1 MFSLRRWLTVLVLLM
16 LVIAETSPAV
26 AESIAN
32 TNFQNVWARTDQPV
46 VSGQTHRTW
55 MWGPTANTPA
65 LWEPYFESPDG
76 QRQVQYFDK
85 TRMEITHPDGDQS
98 SIWYVTNG
106 LLAKELITGQL
117 QLGDGS
123 FVRHDPA
130 QVNVAGDSNDPNG
143 PTYATFNPL
152 MGKPAISNDRQIIQT
167 VDRAG
172 NVGSDQNLGS
182 YNVTAKDVGAP
193 TNHSV
198 ASVFWDFMNS
208 SGTVNVNG
216 ANVTD
221 TLFANPFYA
230 TGYPLTEAYWTT
242 VLVGG
247 VQKQVLVQVFER
259 RVLTYTPSND
269 QGWQV
274 EAGNVGQH
282 YYTWRYSLLGSTPVL
297 ASSAKP
303 VTNTTVPSF
312 DHVYVI
318 MMENKEISSVVGS
331 VDAPYIN
338 QLASQYGLATD
349 YTGISHPSEPNYLAL
364 WSGSTNGVS
373 DDNVHDLNAS
383 TIADQLETAGKSWTV
398 YAENYPVSQAGD
410 SCYTDASAHDGE
422 DGTGNY
428 VRRHNPA
435 MSFTSLSG
443 DAQRCAQHI
452 TDFTH
457 FDAAASDFSF
467 IVPNLCNDMHDCPV
481 ATGDSWLQSWLGANI
496 LNTDTWAHTN
506 SAIFITWDEG
516 STNTGGGGV
525 IPTIVISKQTPK
537 GFVSP
542 SPANHYT
549 LLSTI
554 EKAFGVGCLNNSC
567 NNGDL
572 AQFFAGSN

>member
-1 MFSLRRWLTVLVLLM
+1 MVSVRRWLAVPMLLVLL
-16 LVIAETSPAV
+16 LAATSPAV
-26 AESIAN
+26 AEPIGN

-46 VSGQTHRTW
+46 VSGQAHRTW
-55 MWGPTANTPA
+55 MWGPTANTPS
-65 LWEPYFESPDG
+65 LWEQYFESPGG
-76 QRQVQYFDK
+76 QREVQYFDK
-85 TRMEITHPDGDQS
+85 TRMEITQPSGDQS

-106 LLAKELITGQL
+106 LLAEELITGRL

-123 FVRHDPA
+123 FVKHDPA
-130 QVNVAGDSNDPNG
+130 QVNVAGDANDPNG
-143 PTYATFNPL
+143 PTYATFNTL
-152 MGKPAISNDRQIIQT
+152 MGKSAIPNNQQITQT

-172 NVGSDQNLGS
+172 NVGSNQSFGS
-182 YNVTAKDVGAP
+182 YNVVAKDVGAP
-193 TNHSV
+193 TQHNV
-198 ASVFWDFMNS
+198 ASVFWDFMTS
-208 SGTVNVNG
+208 TGTVYKNGSNVN
-216 ANVTD
+216 D
-221 TLFANPFYA
+221 KLFDNPFYA
-230 TGYPLTEAYWTT
+230 TGYPLTEAYWTN

-282 YYTWRYSLLGSTPVL
+282 YYTWRYTQLGNSAVA
-297 ASSAKP
+297 ASSSKP
-303 VTNTTVPSF
+303 VTNTSVPSF

-331 VDAPYIN
+331 PDAPYIN
-338 QLASQYGLATD
+338 QLVQQNGVATD

-373 DDNVHDLNAS
+373 DDNVHDLSAP
-383 TIADQLETAGKSWTV
+383 TIADQLEAAGKSWMV

-410 SCYTDASAHDGE
+410 TCYTDATAQNGE

-435 MSFTSLSG
+435 MSFTSLSSN
-443 DAQRCAQHI
+443 AQRCAQHV

-457 FDAAASDFSF
+457 FDASTADFNF

-481 ATGDSWLQSWLGANI
+481 ASGDSWLQSWLGANI
-496 LNTDTWAHTN
+496 LNTSTWANTN
-506 SAIFITWDEG
+506 SAVIITWDEG

-525 IPTIVISKQTPK
+525 IPTIIITKHTTK
-537 GFVSP
+537 GFSSP

-549 LLSTI
+549 LLRTI
-554 EKAFGVGCLNNSC
+554 QEAFGLGCLSASC

-572 AQFFAGSN
+572 AQFFAGTN